1 MPAYL
6 AGVEGAGDGWQNRSL
21 ALLLSDRQGPM
32 VGCQAGRQVE
42 SRLARLSLSFLPSV
56 CRLSQNCW
64 TLAADGPNFP
74 EVFEC
79 KQWTASSKC
88 SPEFASCVLS
98 FTSCVPSLPAQCL
111 VPRPCP
117 HLVAPT
123 RDVPSQATAPATL
136 GTRRKWPAFQKWGWH
151 TGLGEGFKP

>member
-56 CRLSQNCW
+56 CRLSQNC
-64 TLAADGPNFP
+64 
-74 EVFEC
+74 
-79 KQWTASSKC
+79 
-88 SPEFASCVLS
+88 
-98 FTSCVPSLPAQCL
+98 
-111 VPRPCP
+111 
-117 HLVAPT
+117 
-123 RDVPSQATAPATL
+123 
-136 GTRRKWPAFQKWGWH
+136 
-151 TGLGEGFKP
+151 